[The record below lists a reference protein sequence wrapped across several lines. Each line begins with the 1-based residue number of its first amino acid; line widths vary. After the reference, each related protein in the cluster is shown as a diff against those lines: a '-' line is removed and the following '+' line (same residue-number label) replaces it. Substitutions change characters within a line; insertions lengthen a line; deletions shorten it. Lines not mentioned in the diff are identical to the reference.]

1 MSQGGPTVFLDD
13 IGRPIVTEFLRAPLH
28 VLPSE
33 SGCVI
38 DCDTCTVRGAACAD
52 CVVSVMLGGPPE
64 TVEPE
69 EERALGVLAGMG
81 LVPPLLMTPPA
92 ATSPGASPPGGP
104 AVEPG

>member
-1 MSQGGPTVFLDD
+1 
-13 IGRPIVTEFLRAPLH
+13 VTEFLRAPLH

-81 LVPPLLMTPPA
+81 LVPPLLMTPPTA
-92 ATSPGASPPGGP
+92 ASPPDDP